1 VLGLDTH
8 KASNSDLS
16 AGVAKLR
23 ERGVEQTILLPEG
36 LHIGICT
43 LGGLEGHIRI
53 GYFRYRGAE
62 WTDQ

>member
-1 VLGLDTH
+1 
-8 KASNSDLS
+8 LS
-16 AGVAKLR
+16 AGVAELR
-23 ERGVEQTILLPEG
+23 ERRMEQTILLPEG